1 MPDTPAL
8 PTLPA
13 DVVTLNGRDRM
24 PLLGFGTWELKGPD
38 AAASTAAALEAGYRH
53 IDTATVYANEGEVG
67 TALRESG
74 VAREEVFVTT
84 KCLPELAGQELDT
97 LRRSLEL
104 LDTDSVDLWLIHA
117 PEKDA
122 DVRLSMWRAFLEAR
136 EAGLAKNIGVSN
148 FGVEMIDE
156 LTSATGST
164 PVVNQIRWSP
174 LLFDATVLEEH
185 RARGVALEGYSA
197 LRGGTLD
204 DPTVREVAER
214 AGRTP
219 AQVIIRWHIQHQVIV
234 IPRSRSAER
243 IRANADVGDFELPA
257 DDMAA
262 LDALGPG
269 S

>member
-13 DVVTLNGRDRM
+13 NVATLNGGGGM
-24 PLLGFGTWELKGPD
+24 PLLGFGTWELTGHD
-38 AAASTAAALEAGYRH
+38 AATATAAALEVGYRH

-67 TALRESG
+67 MALRESG
-74 VAREEVFVTT
+74 VAREDVFVTT
-84 KCLPELAGQELDT
+84 KCLPELAGQELNT

-104 LDTDSVDLWLIHA
+104 LDIDAVDLWLIHA
-117 PEKDA
+117 PAEDA
-122 DVRLSMWRAFLEAR
+122 EVRLSMWRAFLEAR

-156 LTSATGST
+156 LTSATGTT

-204 DPTVREVAER
+204 DSTIREVAER
-214 AGRTP
+214 ARRTP
-219 AQVIIRWHIQHQVIV
+219 AQVIIRWHIQHGVVV

-243 IRANADVGDFELPA
+243 IRANADVGDFELSA
-257 DDMAA
+257 EDMAA
-262 LDALGPG
+262 LDALGTG

>member
-1 MPDTPAL
+1 
-8 PTLPA
+8 
-13 DVVTLNGRDRM
+13 M
-24 PLLGFGTWELKGPD
+24 PLLGFGTWELKGHH
-38 AAASTAAALEAGYRH
+38 ASTATAAALEAGYRH
-53 IDTATVYANEGEVG
+53 LDTATVYANEAEVG

-84 KCLPELAGQELDT
+84 KCVPELAGQELDT

-117 PEKDA
+117 PAKDA

-174 LLFDATVLEEH
+174 LLL
-185 RARGVALEGYSA
+185 S
-197 LRGGTLD
+197 
-204 DPTVREVAER
+204 
-214 AGRTP
+214 
-219 AQVIIRWHIQHQVIV
+219 
-234 IPRSRSAER
+234 
-243 IRANADVGDFELPA
+243 A

-262 LDALGPG
+262 LDALGPV